1 MQGQSVF
8 AIGSDVE
15 IAHHVAPFAD
25 DVSLRIVSPEHA
37 IATARPG
44 DLAIFYS
51 EHFDRFR
58 HCCVELKKRNVATLY
73 LVDGILEW
81 RNSFE
86 NRPTEP
92 ACPWT
97 MRTVLSHKVACIG
110 ASQQRILDAWGNQG
124 KTELV
129 GIPRLENLCRL
140 FAEGQLIRPRASNNF
155 RVLIATAK
163 TPGFTDEQVAVTK
176 KSLSQL
182 QAFFSKTRFTNDG
195 REIEILWRLSGGLA
209 EQLDVPN
216 HAQDFAGTEAM
227 EQLRSVD
234 AVITTPSTL
243 MLESMLLNRPTAILN
258 FHNCPSFVSAAWQIQ
273 HADQFASVV
282 EELADPPGAKL
293 ELQKLLLGD
302 ALYCGS
308 NSIQRMVELIDG
320 MKCEAREALAT
331 NRPFSFAQAI
341 LPTPIAALQ
350 TFATETLFPQVAEL
364 GFDSPR
370 QLAAEL
376 VQSRR
381 EISHLQRELAQAKAE
396 LAQAH
401 GIFEEIRNHP
411 IAGPIVRIRE
421 SLLSFLKR
429 PKQSNTAVEKS
440 VPAVETASELPTL
453 TP

>member
-1 MQGQSVF
+1 MLGQSVF
-8 AIGSDVE
+8 AIGSDAE
-15 IAHHVAPFAD
+15 LAHHVAPFAD
-25 DVSLRIVSPEHA
+25 DVSLRIISPDVA
-37 IATARPG
+37 LGSARAG

-73 LVDGILEW
+73 MVDGILEW

-86 NRPTEP
+86 NRETEP

-140 FAEGQLIRPRASNNF
+140 FAEGQLNRPRAANNF

-163 TPGFTDEQVAVTK
+163 TPGFTDDQVATTR
-176 KSLSQL
+176 KSLVEL
-182 QAFFSKTRFTNDG
+182 QAYFQKTRFTDDG
-195 REIEILWRLSGGLA
+195 RQIEVQWRLSGGLA
-209 EQLDVPN
+209 EQLGVPN
-216 HAQDFAGTEAM
+216 HAQNFGGTEVV
-227 EQLRSVD
+227 EQLKAVD

-243 MLESMLLNRPTAILN
+243 MLESMLLNRPTALLN
-258 FHNCPSFVSAAWQIQ
+258 FHNSPAFVSAAWQIQ
-273 HADQFASVV
+273 HADQFASVL
-282 EELADPPGAKL
+282 EELANPPVVKI

-320 MKCEAREALAT
+320 MKCEARAALAA
-331 NRPFSFAQAI
+331 NHPLSFSQAI
-341 LPTPIAALQ
+341 LPTPIAAPQ
-350 TFATETLFPQVAEL
+350 TFSAETLCPQIAVL
-364 GFDSPR
+364 GFDSPQ

-381 EISHLQRELAQAKAE
+381 EISHLQRELAQAKTE
-396 LAQAH
+396 LSQAH

-411 IAGPIVRIRE
+411 IAGPIVRLRE
-421 SLLSFLKR
+421 SLLGFLKR
-429 PKQSNTAVEKS
+429 PKQTNTAVEKS
-440 VPAVETASELPTL
+440 VPEVKPTPELPTL